1 MGLEIRLLRGGVYL
15 ANLNPSKG
23 SEPGKVRPVL
33 VVQNNWL
40 NELSHPT
47 VIVLPLSTVLIEDVE
62 PLRFR
67 LQPRDQL
74 QKASDVLC
82 DQIRAL
88 DMRRITSDCLTILSS
103 NEMQQ
108 IEQNLQQVLALP
120 TLSSKN

>member
-1 MGLEIRLLRGGVYL
+1 MDQAVRLRRGGVYL

-47 VIVLPLSTVLIEDVE
+47 VIVLPLSTVLINDAE

-74 QKASDVLC
+74 HKTSDILC

-88 DMRRITSDCLTILSS
+88 DTRRITSDCLTLLSS
-103 NEMQQ
+103 SEMQQ
-108 IEQNLQQVLALP
+108 IEQSLQQVLAF
-120 TLSSKN
+120 SISR

>member
-1 MGLEIRLLRGGVYL
+1 MSDQARLIRGGVYL

-47 VIVLPLSTVLIEDVE
+47 VIILPLSTVLIDDVE

-67 LQPRDQL
+67 LEARDL
-74 QKASDVLC
+74 LHSNSDVLC
-82 DQIRAL
+82 DQVRAL
-88 DMRRITSDCLTILSS
+88 DTRRITSDCLTLLSS

-108 IEQNLQQVLALP
+108 VEHNLQQVLALAS
-120 TLSSKN
+120 TLA

>member
-1 MGLEIRLLRGGVYL
+1 MIETQLLRGGVYL

-33 VVQNNWL
+33 ILQNHWL
-40 NELSHPT
+40 NELNHPS
-47 VIVLPLSTVLIEDVE
+47 VIVLPLSTVLIEDAE

-67 LQPRDQL
+67 LQPRDRL
-74 QKASDVLC
+74 HKTSDVLC

-88 DMRRITSDCLTILSS
+88 DVRRITSDCLTLLPP

-108 IEQNLQQVLALP
+108 IEQNLQQVLGF
-120 TLSSKN
+120 SNRQ